1 MYQFFY
7 CYLNIGIYFSMAQNP
22 PQFQRPLLRL
32 GSIAFLSGMI
42 ITVVSTAIHPS
53 TEDPSNHSL
62 VFAEYANDDSWI
74 AVHIGQFAGVIMVLD
89 GGFVA
94 LYRLLVQSESSM
106 ASILAWI
113 GLALAIMTAS
123 AFAVLQAVDGIAQ
136 KMAVDSWVA
145 TPTEEKAITFRVA
158 EGIRF
163 IEYGTNSIFRILQ
176 GTVAVIFGV
185 AIVKSKIL
193 SKWIGGAGVIMG
205 AITIYA
211 GIEVAYLGFGGLTTI
226 IGISMIIYFIW
237 VGILGGFLWKK
248 SMSKNNQN
256 A

>member
-1 MYQFFY
+1 MEF
-7 CYLNIGIYFSMAQNP
+7 IKMAQNP
-22 PQFQRPLLRL
+22 PQFKRPLLRI
-32 GSIAFLSGMI
+32 GSIAFLAGVI
-42 ITVVSTAIHPS
+42 IVVVSTAIHPS
-53 TEDPSNHSL
+53 KEDPANHIR
-62 VFAEYANDDSWI
+62 VFAEYANSDSWI
-74 AVHIGQFAGVIMVLD
+74 AVHIGQLAGGIMVFA

-106 ASILAWI
+106 ASVLAWI

-123 AFAVLQAVDGIAQ
+123 AIAILQAVDGISL

-176 GTVAVIFGV
+176 GIVAVIFGI
-185 AIVKSKIL
+185 AIIKSKLL
-193 SKWIGGAGVIMG
+193 SRWIGGAGVVIG
-205 AITIYA
+205 AVTIYA
-211 GIEVAYLGFGGLTTI
+211 GLEVAYLGFGGLTTM
-226 IGISMIIYFIW
+226 IGISMIIYFVW
-237 VGILGGFLWKK
+237 VGILGGFMWKK
-248 SMSKNNQN
+248 STSKSNQK

>member
-1 MYQFFY
+1 
-7 CYLNIGIYFSMAQNP
+7 MAQNP
-22 PQFQRPLLRL
+22 PQFKRPLLRI
-32 GSIAFLSGMI
+32 GSIAFLAGAI
-42 ITVVSTAIHPS
+42 IAIVSTAFHPS
-53 TEDPSNHSL
+53 TEDPSNHRL
-62 VFAEYANDDSWI
+62 VFAEYASSDSWI
-74 AVHIGQFAGVIMVLD
+74 AIHIGQFAGVIMVFA
-89 GGFVA
+89 GGFVS

-106 ASILAWI
+106 ASVLAWI

-123 AFAVLQAVDGIAQ
+123 AFAILQAVDGISL

-145 TPTEEKAITFRVA
+145 DPPEEKAITFRVA

-185 AIVKSKIL
+185 AIVKSKL
-193 SKWIGGAGVIMG
+193 LNRWIGGAGVVIG
-205 AITIYA
+205 AVTIYA
-211 GIEVAYLGFGGLTTI
+211 GIEVAYLGFGGLATM

-237 VGILGGFLWKK
+237 VGILGGIMLKK
-248 SMSKNNQN
+248 SVSKRNQK

>member
-1 MYQFFY
+1 V
-7 CYLNIGIYFSMAQNP
+7 AQNSTSFQP
-22 PQFQRPLLRL
+22 PLFKI
-32 GSIAFLSGMI
+32 GSIAFIAGVI
-42 ITVVSTAIHPS
+42 IAVVSTAIHPS
-53 TEDPSNHSL
+53 TEDPFDHPL

-74 AVHIGQFAGVIMVLD
+74 AVHIGQLAGVIMVFA

-94 LYRLLVQSESSM
+94 LYRLLVQSESST

-113 GLALAIMTAS
+113 GLAFAIMTAS
-123 AFAVLQAVDGIAQ
+123 AFAVLQAVDGIAL

-145 TPTEEKAITFRVA
+145 APSEEKAVTFGVA

-185 AIVKSKIL
+185 AIVRSKL
-193 SKWIGGAGVIMG
+193 LNKWLGGAGVAIG

-211 GIEVAYLGFGGLTTI
+211 GIEVAYFAFGYDNIGGI
-226 IGISMIIYFIW
+226 RGISMIIYFIW
-237 VGILGGFLWKK
+237 VGILGGFMWKK
-248 SMSKNNQN
+248 SMYKV

>member
-1 MYQFFY
+1 ME
-7 CYLNIGIYFSMAQNP
+7 QNSH
-22 PQFQRPLLRL
+22 QLRRPLLRI
-32 GSIAFLSGMI
+32 GSIAFLAGVVI
-42 ITVVSTAIHPS
+42 AIVSTAIHTS
-53 TEDPSNHSL
+53 TEDPANHPL
-62 VFAEYANDDSWI
+62 VFAEYASNDSWI
-74 AVHIGQFAGVIMVLD
+74 AVHIGQFAGAILVFAV
-89 GGFVA
+89 GFVA
-94 LYRLLVQSESSM
+94 LFRLLVQSELSM

-123 AFAVLQAVDGIAQ
+123 AFAVLQAVDGIAL

-145 TPTEEKAITFRVA
+145 APPESKAITFRVA

-176 GTVAVIFGV
+176 GILAIIFGV
-185 AIVKSKIL
+185 AIVKSKLL
-193 SKWIGGAGVIMG
+193 SKWIGGAGVVIG

-237 VGILGGFLWKK
+237 VGILGGLMWKK
-248 SMSKNNQN
+248 LMSMSKSNQKV
-256 A
+256 

>member
-1 MYQFFY
+1 M
-7 CYLNIGIYFSMAQNP
+7 
-22 PQFQRPLLRL
+22 
-32 GSIAFLSGMI
+32 
-42 ITVVSTAIHPS
+42 
-53 TEDPSNHSL
+53 
-62 VFAEYANDDSWI
+62 VFA
-74 AVHIGQFAGVIMVLD
+74 

-113 GLALAIMTAS
+113 GLAVAIVTGG
-123 AFAVLQAVDGIAQ
+123 AFAILQAVDGIAN
-136 KMAVDSWVA
+136 KMAVDSWFA
-145 TPTEEKAITFRVA
+145 APPEEKAITFRVA

-193 SKWIGGAGVIMG
+193 SKWIGGAGVVIG
-205 AITIYA
+205 AVTIYA
-211 GIEVAYLGFGGLTTI
+211 GLEVAYLGFGGLTTI

-237 VGILGGFLWKK
+237 VGILGSFMWKK
-248 SMSKNNQN
+248 SMSKSLC
-256 A
+256 